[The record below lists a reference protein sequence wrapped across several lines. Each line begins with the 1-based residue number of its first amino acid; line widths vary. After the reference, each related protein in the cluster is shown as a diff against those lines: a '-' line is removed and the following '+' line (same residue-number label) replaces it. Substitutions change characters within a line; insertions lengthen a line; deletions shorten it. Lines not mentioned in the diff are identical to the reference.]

1 MSEPKLISPLLDGFS
16 IGTAVS
22 EHDGVRCYPALK
34 ENSERKYIVKVLSI
48 PASQVQLDALL
59 LTGAYTTPSDALE
72 YFKEL
77 AEQVEKEASVLK
89 NLSKV
94 EGFLAYEG
102 WQVVPMQDR
111 LGYEVYLLSSY
122 RHALEN
128 YVRRNNMTHL
138 GAVNLGI
145 DICTALSAARRA
157 GWIYA
162 DLKPSNI
169 YISGN
174 KEYRIGDLGL
184 MELAGLDLAALPPK
198 YRSAYTAPE
207 LFDDLVSP
215 NTTMDTYALGLILY
229 QIYNNG
235 LLPQVPHPTEDL
247 PDPPVNADYELA
259 EIILKAC
266 HPDPAQRWED
276 PVQMGQALVSYMQR
290 NDVNDVPII
299 PPIAQIDNV
308 LQPADLPTSNLDET
322 LPGMNNDQ
330 EIRQEELS
338 GEMTEMIAQAEDL
351 MDLEPP
357 APPVVPESASVE
369 QLEADVI
376 QAAEEKLREQE
387 ELRQQQLREEEEAQL
402 RQLREAEEA
411 QLQQL
416 REQQEAEKKVRDEV
430 ARAEADA
437 ANRKRIELAAAAK
450 AQKAALDTRK
460 KEELDL
466 NKQVRRMRRKRFLV
480 SMTVVLLFLALA
492 AGAYLFYT
500 NYYVQMIT
508 GLSVTG
514 AEDYMFVRLDTDI
527 DDDLLTVIC
536 TDTQGN
542 TKHQPVVDG
551 TASFTG
557 LLPDMLYTIH
567 VEMEGFHRLDGST
580 THEYATPAETRITGF
595 TAITG
600 PEDGTVILSFAVEGP
615 DSSEWTAICETQGEE
630 TLEASFTGHLTTI
643 TGLTVGKTYTI
654 RLVPST
660 NLYIPGVNSLEFTA
674 ASIVMAENLTIVPN
688 GDDTI
693 TVTWEIPEGDSA
705 KSWNVRCYST
715 TGYDQSLTTEQ
726 LTATFD
732 GINFSNGYTVEITA
746 EGMTQSARASI
757 TADPLWVSDIQVDFN
772 TAQKLIV
779 SWNYEGTA
787 PEEGWLL
794 MYTIDG
800 NGKPQIVPCA
810 GNQGIIE
817 VRVPNATYDISIQT
831 ANGTTVFDGTHNFT
845 TPDAA
850 LYRNKKQAIF
860 EHYHTSR
867 LFVNLLKTPEKTNW
881 NHNDV
886 YSGNYTTTFCSGDS
900 ISMLLYYISDFYLY
914 HEDITIMYVIRDAQG
929 KVVSDLISMENKDW
943 NNDMWNGPNY
953 HYCCLN
959 IPKAPTE
966 PGEYTLSLYFDGGAI
981 TTVSF
986 TVTE

>member
-16 IGTAVS
+16 IGSAVS

-59 LTGAYTTPSDALE
+59 LTGAYPEPSAALE

-77 AEQVEKEASVLK
+77 ADQVEKEAAVLK
-89 NLSKV
+89 NLSRV
-94 EGFLAYEG
+94 EGFLSYEG
-102 WQVVPMQDR
+102 WQVVPMEDR

-145 DICTALSAARRA
+145 DICAALSAARRA

-162 DLKPSNI
+162 DLKPANI

-174 KEYRIGDLGL
+174 REYRIGDLGL
-184 MELAGLDLAALPPK
+184 LELSGLELAALPAK

-207 LFDDLVSP
+207 LFDDLISP
-215 NTTMDTYALGLILY
+215 NTTMDTYALGMILY
-229 QIYNNG
+229 QIFNNG
-235 LLPQVPHPTEDL
+235 QLPQVPHPTEDL
-247 PDPPVNADYELA
+247 PPPPVNADYEIA

-276 PVQMGQALVSYMQR
+276 PVQMGQALVAYMQR
-290 NDVNDVPII
+290 NVVNDVPII
-299 PPIAQIDNV
+299 PPIARIDNI
-308 LQPADLPTSNLDET
+308 LQPDDLVKTTPDET

-330 EIRQEELS
+330 ELKQEELS
-338 GEMTEMIAQAEDL
+338 GEMTQMIAQADDL

-357 APPVVPESASVE
+357 APPVAPESASVE

-376 QAAEEKLREQE
+376 KAAEEKLREQE
-387 ELRQQQLREEEEAQL
+387 ELRQQQIQEEKEAQL
-402 RQLREAEEA
+402 RQIR
-411 QLQQL
+411 Q
-416 REQQEAEKKVRDEV
+416 QQEAEKKVREEV

-437 ANRKRIELAAAAK
+437 AARKRIELAAAAK
-450 AQKAALDTRK
+450 AQKAALDAKK

-466 NKQVRRMRRKRFLV
+466 SKQVRIMRRKRFLV
-480 SMTVVLLFLALA
+480 SMTVVLLMLALA

-500 NYYVQMIT
+500 NYYIQMIT

-514 AEDYMFVRLDTDI
+514 AEDYMTVQLDTDI
-527 DDDLLTVIC
+527 PDDQLTVIC
-536 TDTQGN
+536 TDTYGN
-542 TKHQPVVDG
+542 TKHQPVLDG
-551 TASFTG
+551 CASFEG

-580 THEYATPAETRITGF
+580 THEYVTPAETRITGF

-615 DSSEWTAICETQGEE
+615 DSSEWTAICEAPGEA
-630 TLEASFTGHLTTI
+630 TVEASFTGHLTTI

-654 RLVPST
+654 RLVPT
-660 NLYIPGVNSLEFTA
+660 TELYIPGGNSLEFTA
-674 ASIVMAENLTIVPN
+674 ASIVVAENLTVVPSAE
-688 GDDTI
+688 DAI
-693 TVTWEIPEGDSA
+693 TVTWEIPEDDTA
-705 KSWNVRCYST
+705 ELWNVRCYST
-715 TGYDQSLTTEQ
+715 AGYDQSITTDA

-732 GINFSNGYTVEITA
+732 GISFGTAYTVEVTA
-746 EGMTQSARASI
+746 EGMTQSARVSI
-757 TADPLWVSDIQVDFN
+757 TENPLRIQDIQVNSD
-772 TAQKLIV
+772 TPQQLKV
-779 SWNYEGTA
+779 SWNYEGNA
-787 PEEGWLL
+787 PQGGWLL
-794 MYTIDG
+794 LYTIDG
-800 NGKPQIVPCA
+800 NGKPQIVPCSD
-810 GNQGIIE
+810 NQGIIE
-817 VRVPNATYDISIQT
+817 VRVPNATYDISIQ
-831 ANGTTVFDGTHNFT
+831 AADGSTVFYGKHSYTS
-845 TPDAA
+845 PEAA

-886 YSGNYTTTFCSGDS
+886 YSGDFTATFRSGDS
-900 ISMLLYYISDFYLY
+900 ISMMLYYISDFYLY

-929 KVVSDLISMENKDW
+929 TVISDLISMENKDW
-943 NNDMWNGPNY
+943 NDDMWNGPNY

>member
-16 IGTAVS
+16 IGSALS

-34 ENSERKYIVKVLSI
+34 ENSERKYIVKILSI

-59 LTGAYTTPSDALE
+59 LTGAYPDPSAAME

-77 AEQVEKEASVLK
+77 ADQVEKEASVLK
-89 NLSKV
+89 NLSRV

-102 WQVVPMQDR
+102 WQVVPMENR

-184 MELAGLDLAALPPK
+184 MELAGLDLAALPAK

-207 LFDDLVSP
+207 LLDDLVSP

-229 QIYNNG
+229 QIFNNG
-235 LLPQVPHPTEDL
+235 QLPQVPHPTEDL
-247 PDPPVNADYELA
+247 PAPPVNADYEIA

-290 NDVNDVPII
+290 NVVNDVPII
-299 PPIAQIDNV
+299 PPIARIDNV
-308 LQPADLPTSNLDET
+308 LEPEDLVKSTLDET
-322 LPGMNNDQ
+322 MPGMNDDQ
-330 EIRQEELS
+330 EISQEELS
-338 GEMTEMIAQAEDL
+338 GDMTEMMAQADDL
-351 MDLEPP
+351 MNLEPP
-357 APPVVPESASVE
+357 APPVAPESTSVE

-376 QAAEEKLREQE
+376 HAAEEKLQEQE
-387 ELRQQQLREEEEAQL
+387 ELRQQQI
-402 RQLREAEEA
+402 REAEEA
-411 QLQQL
+411 QLRQL

-450 AQKAALDTRK
+450 AQKAALDARK

-466 NKQVRRMRRKRFLV
+466 SKQVRRMRRKRFLL
-480 SMTVVLLFLALA
+480 SLTVVLLILALA

-514 AEDYMFVRLDTDI
+514 AEDYMSVRLDTDI

-542 TKHQPVVDG
+542 TKLQSVVDG
-551 TASFTG
+551 TASFDG
-557 LLPDMLYTIH
+557 LLPNMLYTIH

-580 THEYATPAETRITGF
+580 THEYVTPAETRITGF
-595 TAITG
+595 TAVTG

-615 DSSEWTAICETQGEE
+615 DSSEWTAICEAPGET

-654 RLVPST
+654 RLVPT
-660 NLYIPGVNSLEFTA
+660 AELYIPGVNSLEFTA
-674 ASIVMAENLTIVPN
+674 ASIVVAENLNIVPS
-688 GDDTI
+688 GQDAI
-693 TVTWEIPEGDSA
+693 TVTWEIPEGDTA
-705 KSWNVRCYST
+705 NSWNVRCYST
-715 TGYDQSLTTEQ
+715 AGYDQTITTDQ

-732 GINFSNGYTVEITA
+732 GISFENAYTVEITA
-746 EGMTQSARASI
+746 QGMTQSARISM
-757 TADPLWVSDIQVDFN
+757 TANPLRIQDIQVNSD
-772 TAQKLIV
+772 TAQKLKV

-787 PEEGWLL
+787 PEGGWLL
-794 MYTIDG
+794 LYTIDG
-800 NGKPQIVPCA
+800 NGEPQMVHCA
-810 GNQGIIE
+810 GNQGTID
-817 VRVPNATYDISIQT
+817 VRVPAATYDISIQ
-831 ANGTTVFDGTHNFT
+831 AADSTTVFDGTHSYTAPN
-845 TPDAA
+845 AE
-850 LYRNKKQAIF
+850 LYYNKKQMIF
-860 EHYHTSR
+860 PNFHSDFLYA
-867 LFVNLLKTPEKTNW
+867 NLLKTPEKTNW
-881 NHNDV
+881 NHKDV
-886 YSGNYTTTFCSGDS
+886 HKSDFATSFRSGDR
-900 ISMLLYYISDFYLY
+900 ISLMLYYMVDFYIY
-914 HEDITIMYVIRDAQG
+914 HEDVTIMYVIRDG
-929 KVVSDLISMENKDW
+929 EGNVVSDLISMENRDW
-943 NNDMWNGPNY
+943 NDDMWNGPNY

-959 IPKAPTE
+959 VPKVPTE
-966 PGEYTLSLYFDGGAI
+966 PGEYTLSLYFDGMAI
-981 TTVSF
+981 TSVNF